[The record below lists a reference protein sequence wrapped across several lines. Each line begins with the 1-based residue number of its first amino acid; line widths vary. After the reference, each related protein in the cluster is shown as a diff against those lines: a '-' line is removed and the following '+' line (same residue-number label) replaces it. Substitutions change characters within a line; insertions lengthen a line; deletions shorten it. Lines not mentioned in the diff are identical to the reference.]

1 MGGREAWV
9 ELQYFT
15 PLRNG
20 FAVLAG
26 VVVPK
31 PQPSIDHGG
40 ERVEFECP
48 LRFGVSPPDGR
59 DQVE

>member
-1 MGGREAWV
+1 VQPFLHLYLAEQEMGGREAWV

-26 VVVPK
+26 VVDNC
-31 PQPSIDHGG
+31 PS
-40 ERVEFECP
+40 
-48 LRFGVSPPDGR
+48 
-59 DQVE
+59 QA